1 MFDVFGQKDFL
12 QRHGTVLRKFS
23 STRPMLWVVE
33 ENGVRAVVKDFRSNG
48 FLFRNI
54 AGRFLIWREGKA
66 LRRLSGI
73 KGVPSLYRIID
84 GVVLVMEEVPG
95 RNLEEIQGQR
105 KLPGEFFEEMKDLVD
120 RFHQRG
126 VAHCDLKRAPN
137 TLVDPDGRP
146 YIVDWAASIFMSEFR
161 FFPFNHIFRR
171 FLHDDYM
178 AIVKL
183 KLRHCPEAVS
193 REESVRY
200 AYKSRLEVL
209 IRKIRDRLREW
220 LQRVA

>member
-1 MFDVFGQKDFL
+1 
-12 QRHGTVLRKFS
+12 
-23 STRPMLWVVE
+23 MLWAVE
-33 ENGVRAVVKDFRSNG
+33 KNGVRAVVKDFRSNG

-73 KGVPSLYRIID
+73 KGVPALYHIID
-84 GVVLVMEEVPG
+84 GVALVMEEVPG
-95 RNLEEIQGQR
+95 RNLEEIQEEIR
-105 KLPGEFFEEMKDLVD
+105 LPGTFFVEMKDLVD

-137 TLVDPDGRP
+137 TLIGPDGKP
-146 YIVDWAASIFMSEFR
+146 YIVDWAASIFRSEFR
-161 FFPFNHIFRR
+161 FFPLDLIYRR
-171 FLHDDYM
+171 FLYDDYM

-183 KLRHCPEAVS
+183 KLRHCPETVS

-200 AYKSRLEVL
+200 DHKSRLEV
-209 IRKIRDRLREW
+209 IVRKVRDRLREW